1 MGCFVLC
8 QAPVW
13 VLSPAKR
20 TDSARMKSSLNANF
34 MIASEPELWGFKGLA
49 AVGDSVPNLP
59 APFGG
64 HLSQASWVAPNGGL
78 FGNTIGQN

>member
-1 MGCFVLC
+1 
-8 QAPVW
+8 
-13 VLSPAKR
+13 
-20 TDSARMKSSLNANF
+20 